1 MLRFRLIGAV
11 LLIALFG
18 AGLYGQG
25 EDKKGDKKGDKKPD
39 EKPPPVLP
47 VRGTLPQYYKKLGL
61 RDDQKQSIYK
71 IRATHK
77 AKVEELK
84 RQLQELKDREKE
96 ALEKVLTPEQL
107 KRLRQLRSGEK
118 VSG

>member
-1 MLRFRLIGAV
+1 MLRFRLVGTV
-11 LLIALFG
+11 LLIAMFG

-25 EDKKGDKKGDKKPD
+25 EDKKGDKKDTTKKPD
-39 EKPPPVLP
+39 EKPALP
-47 VRGTLPQYYKKLGL
+47 IRGTLPQYYKKLGL
-61 RDDQKQSIYK
+61 RDDQKQSIYR
-71 IRATHK
+71 IRANSK
-77 AKVEELK
+77 AKMEELK
-84 RQLQELKDREKE
+84 RQMQELKDREKE